1 MAEVL
6 KKRRTTTYAEAL
18 ALTREGQEAFRM
30 AGVIRRKQERTAGAN
45 GERFAFV
52 PFSDP
57 TGEFE
62 VMFPPESLRRVRDL
76 LEPGRAVIIKVRAS
90 GRGDEVRFFGD
101 DVETL
106 DAAVERAAA
115 AITAIRIHLAGAQ
128 ADADALRRRLEPAED
143 KRGGRG
149 APGRRPRRRPRGGGQ
164 LPGVYRLDAA
174 LRGALKTAPGV
185 QTVEDVAA

>member
-1 MAEVL
+1 
-6 KKRRTTTYAEAL
+6 
-18 ALTREGQEAFRM
+18 
-30 AGVIRRKQERTAGAN
+30 
-45 GERFAFV
+45 
-52 PFSDP
+52 
-57 TGEFE
+57 
-62 VMFPPESLRRVRDL
+62 
-76 LEPGRAVIIKVRAS
+76 VIIRVRAS

-115 AITAIRIHLAGAQ
+115 AITAIRVHLAGAQ

-143 KRGGRG
+143 KRGGEVRLV
-149 APGRRPRRRPRGGGQ
+149 ADLGGGREVEVK